1 MVFATLDHLR
11 LGTLVLVIFHGVKWH
26 HQLDMFVPYN
36 LGIYSTIVRTVSE
49 MKSMLKCQ
57 RLKVIESDVHTVL
70 GGYRDTR
77 LHV

>member
-1 MVFATLDHLR
+1 MVLATLDHLR

-49 MKSMLKCQ
+49 MKGICSNV
-57 RLKVIESDVHTVL
+57 KVIEK
-70 GGYRDTR
+70 
-77 LHV
+77 